1 MTTLNP
7 AVGARPGW
15 RGTDPDGG
23 TWVRMA
29 NAEYRPWLHI
39 DRHGTWQWRSQ
50 EEAEA
55 AGLVAVV
62 AETEVGELTRER
74 DRLHARIDTLLGI
87 AEGDD
92 LIYSPREL
100 QRARLQFSGFAYDN
114 LQAEIERL
122 RAAAPAPLD
131 PGNPEHRAWAYRQ
144 AAMALDPELYA
155 GAIDD
160 LQRWAD
166 EAEQTARDAADRELA
181 EEYAARIVCWKGT
194 ALGTKASVID
204 QMVAF
209 ARARAEASRRPRLNK
224 PRPPTW

>member
-1 MTTLNP
+1 MTAPNA
-7 AVGARPGW
+7 AVGALPGW
-15 RGTDPDGG
+15 RRTDPDGG
-23 TWVRMA
+23 TWLRRFPD
-29 NAEYRPWLHI
+29 AESEWFEFTTNGHLVLR
-39 DRHGTWQWRSQ
+39 TQ

-122 RAAAPAPLD
+122 RAAVPAPLD
-131 PGNPEHRAWAYRQ
+131 PGNPEHLRQ
-144 AAMALDPELYA
+144 HADNHQRFCAALLKMPHEVAETARTVAPWDFRREADRLDRE
-155 GAIDD
+155 
-160 LQRWAD
+160 QR
-166 EAEQTARDAADRELA
+166 EAEQDAAEEAFVQGIYERWCASDGTDHDLIREAIRA
-181 EEYAARIVCWKGT
+181 E
-194 ALGTKASVID
+194 
-204 QMVAF
+204 
-209 ARARAEASRRPRLNK
+209 RARQEAGQ
-224 PRPPTW
+224 